1 MPNPIVH
8 WELNADDAKK
18 AQEFYG
24 KLFDWHVDANNPM
37 DYGMVDTHTE
47 HGINGGIH
55 HSADAPKGVTIYVEV
70 EDLQAY
76 LEKAVSLGGKVVMPV
91 TVIPDMVTMAQFAD
105 PQGNVVGMVISE
117 QQ

>member
-8 WELNADDAKK
+8 WELNTDDAKK

-24 KLFDWHVDANNPM
+24 KLFDWHVDTSNPM

-70 EDLQAY
+70 EELQAY
-76 LEKAVSLGGKVVMPV
+76 LDKAVSLGGKVVMPV
-91 TVIPDMVTMAQFAD
+91 TVIPNMVTMAQFAD
-105 PQGNVVGMVISE
+105 PQGNVVGLVKSE
-117 QQ
+117 PQ

>member
-18 AQEFYG
+18 AKEFYG
-24 KLFDWHVDANNPM
+24 KLFDWHLDSNNPM

-47 HGINGGIH
+47 RGINGGIH

-76 LEKAVSLGGKVVMPV
+76 LDKAVSLGGKVVMPV
-91 TVIPDMVTMAQFAD
+91 TVIPNMVTMAQFAD
-105 PQGNVVGMVISE
+105 PQGNVVGMVKSE
-117 QQ
+117 QH